1 MTSSCWKSTL
11 PSESQS
17 AEWNIN
23 NLVITTLLKKELL
36 GNIVFNRIFP
46 LFFFGAPLNIL
57 GTKEEKTKEASVPN
71 GLPVTEIS
79 EGYTKVKM
87 EEK

>member
-1 MTSSCWKSTL
+1 MEHSNSR
-11 PSESQS
+11 ESDGMMQNPTIC
-17 AEWNIN
+17 AVQPVLQN
-23 NLVITTLLKKELL
+23 
-36 GNIVFNRIFP
+36 P
-46 LFFFGAPLNIL
+46 MLFLSFFCAPLNIQR
-57 GTKEEKTKEASVPN
+57 TKEEKTKEASVPN

>member
-1 MTSSCWKSTL
+1 M
-11 PSESQS
+11 
-17 AEWNIN
+17 
-23 NLVITTLLKKELL
+23 ITTVLRKKLLV
-36 GNIVFNRIFP
+36 NIVNRIFP

-79 EGYTKVKM
+79 EGYTKVKR

>member
-1 MTSSCWKSTL
+1 MEHLQFGDHHRSEERAVGEYCQSDFSSL
-11 PSESQS
+11 F
-17 AEWNIN
+17 
-23 NLVITTLLKKELL
+23 LLLQ
-36 GNIVFNRIFP
+36 
-46 LFFFGAPLNIL
+46 LNTWR
-57 GTKEEKTKEASVPN
+57 TKEEKTKEASVPN

>member
-17 AEWNIN
+17 AEWNIY
-23 NLVITTLLKKELL
+23 NLVITTVLKKELL
-36 GNIVFNRIFP
+36 GNIVNRIFP
-46 LFFFGAPLNIL
+46 LSFFGAPLNIRR
-57 GTKEEKTKEASVPN
+57 TKEEKTKEASVPN

-79 EGYTKVKM
+79 EGYTKVKL